1 MRNKMIVK
9 YIGKN
14 KNIINTWGEYFEVY
28 KKEDKAVKLVS
39 LEKPFFGVVASVP
52 YSVVKI
58 V

>member
-1 MRNKMIVK
+1 MAVVK
-9 YIGKN
+9 YVGKN
-14 KNIINTWGEYFEVY
+14 KDLIRTFGEYFEVY

-52 YSVVKI
+52 YSVVKS